1 MSNNLNSLIEQAQKG
16 DVLAFEKL
24 IEDHQKKVYNIAF
37 RFMGNSEDASEVA
50 QEAFIRVYKSIKNF
64 KGKSSF
70 STWLYRI
77 VVNICMDEM
86 RKRNKQNIVYIDEIT
101 QTEKGEYRHE
111 IESGEESPQ
120 QQVEINETRNEIY
133 AAINS
138 LSDEHKAVIVLKDI
152 QGFSYEEIA
161 GMMKCPEGTVKS
173 RLNRARSILKDILKK
188 NMELFNKENV

>member
-1 MSNNLNSLIEQAQKG
+1 MSDNPNFLIDLAKKG
-16 DVLAFEKL
+16 DIIAFEKL
-24 IEDHQKKVYNIAF
+24 IEDHQKKVYNIAL
-37 RFMGNSEDASEVA
+37 RFMGNSEDASEIA
-50 QEAFIRVYKSIKNF
+50 QEAFIRVYRSLKNF

-86 RKRNKQNIVYIDEIT
+86 RKRKKQNIVYIDEIV

-111 IESGEESPQ
+111 IESMENSPQ

-133 AAINS
+133 NAIKS
-138 LSDEHKAVIVLKDI
+138 LSDEHKAVIILKDI

-161 GMMKCPEGTVKS
+161 AIMKCPEGTVKS
-173 RLNRARSILKDILKK
+173 RLNRARNILRNILKK
-188 NMELFNKENV
+188 NMEHFNRENV